1 MHLFSLFDLAFKSAV
16 GKGVLLVELKA
27 AFVGEEAIPS
37 FWQDVSDSTG
47 RDDCG
52 CQLDRMLPTRLHLGQ
67 SVTY

>member
-1 MHLFSLFDLAFKSAV
+1 MHLLCLFDAALEPAV

-37 FWQDVSDSTG
+37 FGQDVFDSTA

-52 CQLDRMLPTRLHLGQ
+52 CQFYRMLTTRLHLGQ